1 MIEMGVQ
8 IVGGNYIDTTWHLT
22 SVVITIGMEF
32 QAMKPDLL
40 REGGPEIRIDTTC
53 KPMYYDPDDPKPDA
67 IDFEEDQ
74 DTPFFERDLEADQ
87 AIANRTYAK
96 ASIEDGESDTAESL
110 GLDPEDDMPLYVD
123 KEFREDLALR
133 ASELRALRETKTDD
147 PVDWDDMFWF
157 DKSGPEHK
165 KYYGEKVNTAALSTI
180 AGSIMDALKERE
192 DELQILA
199 RHEVV
204 IASPSNPRALD
215 TQKKLDAAI
224 GRRVAVR
231 THDPWES
238 NRSLYGV
245 LVDRNALDVYINQKG
260 RLVTIPNNF
269 VSGVELMLS
278 DEEEEELEAEE
289 EAMMEEEGLSDDEAH
304 AELMKRRISEFEAE
318 LEAELEA
325 EYEDEED
332 AEDDYDEDEDDEDDD
347 GIDEE
352 DE

>member
-1 MIEMGVQ
+1 
-8 IVGGNYIDTTWHLT
+8 
-22 SVVITIGMEF
+22 
-32 QAMKPDLL
+32 
-40 REGGPEIRIDTTC
+40 
-53 KPMYYDPDDPKPDA
+53 
-67 IDFEEDQ
+67 
-74 DTPFFERDLEADQ
+74 
-87 AIANRTYAK
+87 
-96 ASIEDGESDTAESL
+96 
-110 GLDPEDDMPLYVD
+110 MPLYVD